1 MHLEL
6 NSTLSTGL
14 IFLGFHSSLSIFHY
28 HLFLFSYFLFSTFL
42 FSIFHSSLSVF
53 GVVPLGISSKNAE
66 VTRIRSLYA
75 HTKLF
80 LVLDLCL
87 QVQPMRGGW
96 LRTHRSSPCP
106 TLGALSGAS

>member
-1 MHLEL
+1 M
-6 NSTLSTGL
+6 LSTGL
-14 IFLGFHSSLSIFHY
+14 IFLG
-28 HLFLFSYFLFSTFL
+28 
-42 FSIFHSSLSVF
+42 FHSSLSVF

-106 TLGALSGAS
+106 TSGALSGAS